1 MKTLFK
7 EIRKHLFI
15 WWLFLKNGLITQLE
29 YRVNFFT
36 GVAMELGYLAVKLM
50 YVVVI
55 YQSGLSVNGLKPDE
69 ILIYV
74 GMFIIMTA
82 FTAGFML
89 MNHYILGEHIRN
101 GTLDFYIVKPV
112 SLQFIA
118 TLSRSELSLFVTDI
132 IPGTIMVIVGMTR
145 LNISVDILGLIGFL
159 GLMLSS
165 VIVSYSLLLFPVVTS
180 FWFVKADAVANATGA
195 FWDFNNMPMTIYS
208 KTVQRI
214 GIYVLPIFV
223 IVNFPTLFIM
233 GRMEPMFAVWGVVA
247 PIVCFTVTRLFWK
260 VAVRRYSSASS

>member
-1 MKTLFK
+1 MRTLFR

-15 WWLFLKNGLITQLE
+15 WWLFLKNGLMTQLE
-29 YRVNFFT
+29 YRVNFIT
-36 GVAMELGYLAVKLM
+36 GVAMELGYLAVKLL

-55 YQSGLSVNGLKPDE
+55 YQSGLQVNGLYPDE
-69 ILIYV
+69 MLVYV

-82 FTAGFML
+82 FVAGFFVT
-89 MNHYILGEHIRN
+89 NHYWLGEHIRN

-118 TLSRSELSLFVTDI
+118 TLSRSELSLFVTDF
-132 IPGTIMVIVGMTR
+132 IPGVIMVIVGMTR
-145 LNISVDILGLIGFL
+145 LQIAVDIPGLIGFL
-159 GLMLSS
+159 GLMLSG
-165 VIVSYSLLLFPVVTS
+165 VIISYSLLLFPVILT
-180 FWFVKADAVANATGA
+180 FWFVKADAVASATGT

-214 GIYVLPIFV
+214 GIYLLPIFV

-233 GRMEPMFAVWGVVA
+233 GKMEPMYAVWGAVA
-247 PIVCFTVTRLFWK
+247 PVICFTLTRLFWK
-260 VAVRRYSSASS
+260 FAVRRYSSASS